1 MKGRRKH
8 ADKAKEPP
16 ADEADEAA
24 MPDRQDAATETPDPE
39 ALRAERDDLLARLQR
54 VSADY
59 LNYQK
64 RVQKDITQ
72 ARQFANESLI
82 KSLLVVLDDMDRA
95 LETAAASA
103 PPDDPLLTGMRLVRE
118 KAMQTLAQ
126 FGLAPIEAVGRPFD
140 PDHHAAVAQ
149 ENTDSHP
156 PDTVVREL
164 QKGYTLKERT
174 IRPSMVIVSKL
185 PGEGDQARN
194 EQTADGIEAEASEPA
209 KQDDSQPGQ

>member
-1 MKGRRKH
+1 MKHKRNH
-8 ADKAKEPP
+8 ADEAQVPP
-16 ADEADEAA
+16 ADEATDSS
-24 MPDRQDAATETPDPE
+24 MPDQQQDAAAETSDPE

-54 VSADY
+54 VSADF

-64 RVQKDITQ
+64 RVKKDIAQ

-95 LETAAASA
+95 LATAAANA
-103 PPDDPLLTGMRLVRE
+103 KPDDPLLTGMRLVRE

-149 ENTDSHP
+149 ENTDEHP
-156 PDTVVREL
+156 PNTVVREL
-164 QKGYTLKERT
+164 QKGYTLRERT

-185 PGEGDQARN
+185 PGEGDRAQDA
-194 EQTADGIEAEASEPA
+194 QTAGGIEADASEPEPA
-209 KQDDSQPGQ
+209 